1 MRKNFLKKH
10 CPVLYQ
16 TLLYEGELNDYLKK
30 FDEGINF
37 LHDKLIEKY
46 SRERKI
52 DKNLKQKK
60 QLLWVQ
66 EMNNIRNA
74 VNEYIHVK

>member
-1 MRKNFLKKH
+1 M
-10 CPVLYQ
+10 
-16 TLLYEGELNDYLKK
+16 TILLDIFKTNSRAIWGRIKRLLKK
-30 FDEGINF
+30 FDEEINF
-37 LHDKLIEKY
+37 LYDKLIEKY

-52 DKNLKQKK
+52 DKNLKQKN